1 MGLTLHYRRFILNY
15 AKTAQ
20 PLYGLTKH
28 GTPFVWTVDCEQA
41 FDSLKSKLLMA
52 PILAYPVFTKDFI
65 LETDASKQGLGA
77 ILSQLQD
84 DSKLHP
90 LAYARRSLSSSEKNY
105 AITELETLAVVW
117 AIVHFRYHLYDNRVT
132 VYTDHAAVK
141 AVLGAPN
148 LDGKHARWW
157 NKVHG
162 SGIREMDIVYRAKHN
177 NCHADALSRQPV
189 LSPPLEDDSTEEV
202 LLSRPPYATDGFPSY
217 ADKQW
222 SDRELQPM
230 ILYLR
235 DGELPDNVNLAR
247 RIVTESALYTMA
259 DNILYY
265 VGSKSSEIPRTV
277 VPADLQQQVLMD
289 YHSGCLAGHFSG
301 PRLYKT
307 LASKW
312 WWKYMY

>member
-1 MGLTLHYRRFILNY
+1 MYNLTR
-15 AKTAQ
+15 Q
-20 PLYGLTKH
+20 
-28 GTPFVWTVDCEQA
+28 GTPFNWTASCEQA
-41 FDSLKSKLLMA
+41 FDILKSKLLTA
-52 PILAYPVFTKDFI
+52 PILAYPDFTRDFV

-90 LAYARRSLSSSEKNY
+90 LAYASRSLSPSEKNY

-117 AIVHFRYHLYDNRVT
+117 AISHFRYHLYGHKVT

-162 SGIREMDIVYRAKHN
+162 SGIREVDIVYRAKHD

-189 LSPPLEDDSTEEV
+189 LSPTSEDDNAEEV
-202 LLSRPPYATDGFPSY
+202 QVARVASQHIDDGGIIDLLSRPPNTNDNFPSF
-217 ADKQW
+217 ADEQW
-222 SDRELQPM
+222 SDSQLQPI

-235 DGELPDNVNLAR
+235 DGELPDDVNLA
-247 RIVTESALYTMA
+247 
-259 DNILYY
+259 
-265 VGSKSSEIPRTV
+265 K
-277 VPADLQQQVLMD
+277 
-289 YHSGCLAGHFSG
+289 
-301 PRLYKT
+301 
-307 LASKW
+307 
-312 WWKYMY
+312 